1 MGISVVGKLF
11 FANVGQ
17 RISHLQDLVLTSC
30 TFLSEQQVQ
39 ALQKD
44 NRMIISLIHFQIQET
59 ERIIYWV
66 VR

>member
-17 RISHLQDLVLTSC
+17 RISHLQDLVLTCS
-30 TFLSEQQVQ
+30 FLSEQQVQ

-44 NRMIISLIHFQIQET
+44 NRMIISLILFQIQET
-59 ERIIYWV
+59 ERIIYGA